1 MSYTV
6 VEGVDGVAMLRL
18 IRSGYL
24 DRDTV
29 ITVTPVQD
37 SALGMYT
44 IILPFI
50 KRVNCLFCI

>member
-6 VEGVDGVAMLRL
+6 IEGEDGVAMLRL
-18 IRSGYL
+18 MRSGSL

-44 IILPFI
+44 IILLFL
-50 KRVNCLFCI
+50 NCLLCI

>member
-6 VEGVDGVAMLRL
+6 IEGEDGVAMLRL
-18 IRSGYL
+18 IRSGSL

-37 SALGMYT
+37 SALGMWT
-44 IILPFI
+44 ILLFL
-50 KRVNCLFCI
+50 NCLLCI